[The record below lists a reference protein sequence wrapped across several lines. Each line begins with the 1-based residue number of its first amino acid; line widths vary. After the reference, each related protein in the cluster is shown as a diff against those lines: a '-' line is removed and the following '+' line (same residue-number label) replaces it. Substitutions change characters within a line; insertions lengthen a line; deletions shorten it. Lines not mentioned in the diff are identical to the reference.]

1 MDLVPGANVFQADD
15 LQNTFFTHR
24 DSEALR

>member
-1 MDLVPGANVFQADD
+1 MDFLPGANVFKADD

-24 DSEALR
+24 DSEAFR